1 MTSTSWIET
10 AAELEA
16 LLSAHRGHEQVAV
29 DTEFRRRD
37 TFYPQVALLQLCWG
51 GAAYLVDPLQL
62 DELDALRGFL
72 TDPAQIKCLHS
83 ASEDLEVFEHWLQV
97 LPSPLFDT
105 QRAAALLGLGGG
117 LGYRAIV
124 AQFFEVDLPKEET
137 QSDWLQRPLT
147 PSQAEYAAQDV
158 SYLYPIGVQLLER
171 AEAMGR
177 KGWILEEGA
186 RMTPGGKPPL
196 SKFKTAYRLPPK
208 QQAVLASV
216 VNWRETEARQLDRP
230 RSWIL
235 NDKLVM
241 ALAQA
246 MPASIT
252 DLHRIEGMPAG
263 FVRRAGDKL
272 LAQIA
277 LAEAAPDAAMHKD
290 IVVPLSRTDREVLS
304 RLSERLKSLAETL
317 QVPPEV
323 LMPKSELERLIRQ
336 RSEPTLESLAAWSG
350 WREAAVIDPL
360 RQLLLEEA

>member
-1 MTSTSWIET
+1 
-10 AAELEA
+10 
-16 LLSAHRGHEQVAV
+16 
-29 DTEFRRRD
+29 
-37 TFYPQVALLQLCWG
+37 
-51 GAAYLVDPLQL
+51 
-62 DELDALRGFL
+62 L

-208 QQAVLASV
+208 QQAVLAAV

>member
-1 MTSTSWIET
+1 MTSTSCIET
-10 AAELEA
+10 SAELEG

-208 QQAVLASV
+208 QQAVLAAV

>member
-10 AAELEA
+10 SAELEG

-208 QQAVLASV
+208 QQAVLAAV